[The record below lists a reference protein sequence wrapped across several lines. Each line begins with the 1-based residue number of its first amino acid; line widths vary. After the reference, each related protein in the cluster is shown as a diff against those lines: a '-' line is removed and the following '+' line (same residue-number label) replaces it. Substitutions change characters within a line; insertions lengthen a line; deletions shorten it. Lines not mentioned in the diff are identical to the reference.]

1 MSTDV
6 RRKQS
11 HQQLVNARQP
21 VCPQSFD
28 SWNLGSLCRQP
39 ELEPAAVF
47 SRRVTLP
54 VSGWQ
59 IGKPAFWR
67 RKKKKPLQTDKCFP
81 LYSTDLNS
89 PSEPVDIGRDPSFSF
104 YIGPAAILRINSVVA
119 PLLYRL
125 RDRGKTNTGIV
136 KSCFRVYAS
145 QRAFRC
151 ATMRRAWLMFH
162 VTVVMVLFWGSTMES
177 SMMYAELAMCFGR

>member
-1 MSTDV
+1 M
-6 RRKQS
+6 
-11 HQQLVNARQP
+11 
-21 VCPQSFD
+21 CPQSFD
-28 SWNLGSLCRQP
+28 SWSLGSLCRQP

-47 SRRVTLP
+47 SRRVMLP

-59 IGKPAFWR
+59 ISKPAFWR
-67 RKKKKPLQTDKCFP
+67 RKKRCSTLSRLISVFHF
-81 LYSTDLNS
+81 TDLNS

-125 RDRGKTNTGIV
+125 RKRGKPHTGIV

-145 QRAFRC
+145 QLAYRC

-162 VTVVMVLFWGSTMES
+162 VNVVMVLFWGSTMES